1 MMKGKKHPKIANFS
15 INSCNWSYSKLSLEK
30 LQLNLLVPI
39 FLWEKFMSKKK
50 KKKTNANKINC
61 VKTVENILYEPILS

>member
-15 INSCNWSYSKLSLEK
+15 INSCNWSYSKPSLEK

-39 FLWEKFMSKKK
+39 FLWEKLCQNK

>member
-30 LQLNLLVPI
+30 LQLNRLVPI
-39 FLWEKFMSKKK
+39 FLWEKCMSKIK
-50 KKKTNANKINC
+50 KKKTNTNKINC
-61 VKTVENILYEPILS
+61 AETVENILYEPILS